1 MPNKSLDSFLFDRT
15 LCMLL
20 NWKIRIDIILGIAR
34 GLLYFHQ
41 DSSGWDLRLLV
52 SRIRIGWV
60 FSVKSDAFSFGVV
73 LLEVISGIKNTGFH
87 QSEHALS
94 LLGYAWKL
102 WKEGKAL
109 DLMDQTIRETC
120 NADEFLRCVNVGLL
134 CVQEYPSDRPT
145 MSNVVFMLGSE
156 TASLPTPKQPA
167 YVVRRSLSSATSS
180 TTKPEGWNELTST
193 IEEGR

>member
-1 MPNKSLDSFLFDRT
+1 M
-15 LCMLL
+15 
-20 NWKIRIDIILGIAR
+20 
-34 GLLYFHQ
+34 
-41 DSSGWDLRLLV
+41 
-52 SRIRIGWV
+52 
-60 FSVKSDAFSFGVV
+60 
-73 LLEVISGIKNTGFH
+73 
-87 QSEHALS
+87 
-94 LLGYAWKL
+94 

-134 CVQEYPSDRPT
+134 CVQEDPSDRPT

-156 TASLPTPKQPA
+156 TATLPTPKQPA

-180 TTKPEGWNELTST
+180 ATKPESLNELTST